1 MSPSS
6 KIVAGPASPEKGT
19 LIMESFLQSIAQ
31 NVNSFIG
38 LWLMKQINTG
48 DRMMD
53 TTVQVIFTTITGAII
68 TGLVTLYTKGLWK
81 EWCNLIQTSLGQ
93 KGYDGLEFNPS
104 FAPEKPANQSNYV
117 FRSKRFDSHVFWAWF
132 NLYHA
137 NKRYTQKL
145 TESIVIADL
154 RHEDELLLT
163 GAGVGGERIPSVD
176 IAVPMPI
183 WKGDDGFYVYVKGQM
198 DDDVTFYS
206 DSGKALSD
214 CTQHLRAFKER
225 ASQYAKEKDRNRNIS
240 HIREFNTKETRDLG
254 QVEANRSLDTMFF
267 SQKESIVRMLT
278 AFKEKTLFPKHLPID
293 NKLGILLHGPPGTG
307 KTGFIAAM
315 ANFLGRNIMLIHTS
329 QIKRRKHLDDIFEYD
344 NSRYIFVFEEFD
356 CMPGIQRRLEA
367 DEKGGTGGT
376 VTNSNNSNS
385 DKSDD
390 MKQMDPTAYAIMLMA
405 QKEKS
410 DDIMAEYREDR
421 AAEKDKVDLHYL
433 LTKID
438 GLQSANDR
446 IIVATTNYPDRID
459 PALLRPGRFGVQ
471 LNLTNCT
478 RKMIIDLLTM
488 IFQLE
493 GEQKLDLA
501 MSVAPIEELKWSPA
515 EILQLG
521 ISKGSYK
528 DVVEHMLTKEPSQ
541 F

>member
-1 MSPSS
+1 
-6 KIVAGPASPEKGT
+6 
-19 LIMESFLQSIAQ
+19 MESFLQSIAQ

-93 KGYDGLEFNPS
+93 KGHDGLEFNPS

-176 IAVPMPI
+176 IALPMPI

-214 CTQHLRAFKER
+214 CTQHLREFKER

-240 HIREFNTKETRDLG
+240 HIREFNIKETRDLG

-278 AFKEKTLFPKHLPID
+278 AFKEKKLFPKHLPID

-329 QIKRRKHLDDIFEYD
+329 QIKRRKHLDDIFDYD

-367 DEKGGTGGT
+367 GEKGETVST
-376 VTNSNNSNS
+376 VTSS
-385 DKSDD
+385 DKGDD

-446 IIVATTNYPDRID
+446 IIVATTNHPDKID

>member
-1 MSPSS
+1 
-6 KIVAGPASPEKGT
+6 
-19 LIMESFLQSIAQ
+19 MESFLQSIAQ
-31 NVNSFIG
+31 NVNSLIG
-38 LWLMKQINTG
+38 LWLMTRINTG

-53 TTVQVIFTTITGAII
+53 TTVQVIFTTVTGAIV

-81 EWCNLIQTSLGQ
+81 EWCSSIQATLGQ

-104 FAPEKPANQSNYV
+104 FAPEKPANQSNYA
-117 FRSKRFDSHVFWAWF
+117 FRSKRFDSPVFWAWF

-145 TESIVIADL
+145 TESIIIADL

-163 GAGVGGERIPSVD
+163 AAGVGGERIPSVD
-176 IAVPMPI
+176 ISVAIPI

-225 ASQYAKEKDRNRNIS
+225 ATNYAKEKDRDKKIS
-240 HIREFNTKETRDLG
+240 HIREYNIKETRDLG
-254 QVEANRSLDTMFF
+254 QVESNRSLDTMFF
-267 SQKESIVRMLT
+267 SQKESIVKMLT

-367 DEKGGTGGT
+367 GETGGNSGTGS
-376 VTNSNNSNS
+376 NSGNSGNSGNSSNSSNS
-385 DKSDD
+385 DKGDD
-390 MKQMDPTAYAIMLMA
+390 AKMDPTAYAIMLMA